1 MFSSH
6 VEKLRLLVESLYG
19 LFLGDVLDASIV
31 FAHCAIFLLLKM
43 NMKTEVKFRLFKQG
57 MTALSA

>member
-19 LFLGDVLDASIV
+19 LFLGDVLDASVV

-43 NMKTEVKFRLFKQG
+43 DIKTEVKFRLF
-57 MTALSA
+57 